1 MSTIA
6 LHFKRANGA
15 KITLEDVDATTL
27 TVRDAR
33 ARVAARLAESDATID
48 ASANVRLIFK
58 GRVLRDEATLAA
70 CGCANESV
78 VHVVTSTTSTTTT
91 TTTTTTAT
99 ATAATA
105 AATATTAI
113 GGRGTATASDAP
125 FGGFGGGGAAL
136 GGSGA
141 LDLMNNPFVR
151 SQMEALL
158 SERPETLR
166 EMMESQPG
174 MREAM
179 AANPEL
185 ASALT
190 DPETLR
196 RMMNTMTNPSLMAEQ
211 MRNNDRAMSN
221 IEMMPGG
228 FNALRRM
235 YTDVQAPM
243 ERAAERDMDAAA
255 PTATRTVNPDEPLP
269 NPWGGAGGGA
279 GGGGAA
285 MPPAGGGFSMGGIG
299 GGAGASQIEQMAEM
313 MQNPQMRAAM
323 DSVMSN
329 PQMLESMLNM
339 HPQARQMMEAN
350 PQMRETLSNPE
361 FLRQMMNPENLRA
374 MAQMQQLFGDAMPGG
389 GLGGGLG
396 GSMFAP
402 PVAPAGPPEEV
413 YASQLSQLNDM
424 GFFSQEENI
433 RALQAT
439 GGNVHAAVERLLSN
453 PGGGFA

>member
-1 MSTIA
+1 MSTI
-6 LHFKRANGA
+6 HFKRANGA
-15 KITLEDVDATTL
+15 KITLEGVDATTL

-33 ARVAARLAESDATID
+33 ARVAARLAASDATMD
-48 ASANVRLIFK
+48 ATTSVRLIFK
-58 GRVLRDEATLAA
+58 GRVLGDEATLAA

-78 VHVVTSTTSTTTT
+78 VHVVTSRA
-91 TTTTTTAT
+91 TTTAT
-99 ATAATA
+99 ATGTATATTA
-105 AATATTAI
+105 AATARF
-113 GGRGTATASDAP
+113 GDRRRGTATADSAP
-125 FGGFGGGGAAL
+125 FGGFGGFGGGGAPF
-136 GGSGA
+136 GGSAG

-158 SERPETLR
+158 SENPETLR

-211 MRNNDRAMSN
+211 MRSNDRAMSN

-255 PTATRTVNPDEPLP
+255 PTAPRTVNPDEPLP
-269 NPWGGAGGGA
+269 NPWGGAGAGA
-279 GGGGAA
+279 GGGGGA
-285 MPPAGGGFSMGGIG
+285 MPSAGGGFPMGGIG
-299 GGAGASQIEQMAEM
+299 GGASQIEQMAEM
-313 MQNPQMRAAM
+313 LQNPQMRAAM

-396 GSMFAP
+396 GAMFAP

>member
-1 MSTIA
+1 
-6 LHFKRANGA
+6 
-15 KITLEDVDATTL
+15 
-27 TVRDAR
+27 
-33 ARVAARLAESDATID
+33 
-48 ASANVRLIFK
+48 
-58 GRVLRDEATLAA
+58 
-70 CGCANESV
+70 
-78 VHVVTSTTSTTTT
+78 
-91 TTTTTTAT
+91 
-99 ATAATA
+99 
-105 AATATTAI
+105 
-113 GGRGTATASDAP
+113 
-125 FGGFGGGGAAL
+125 
-136 GGSGA
+136 
-141 LDLMNNPFVR
+141 MNNPFVR

-243 ERAAERDMDAAA
+243 ERAAERDVDATA
-255 PTATRTVNPDEPLP
+255 PATQRTVNPDEPLP
-269 NPWGGAGGGA
+269 NPWGGGGDVAGGN
-279 GGGGAA
+279 
-285 MPPAGGGFSMGGIG
+285 
-299 GGAGASQIEQMAEM
+299 GGAGAMPFMGGGFPTGGTGDTFGGASQMEQMAEM

-323 DSVMSN
+323 DNVMSN
-329 PQMLESMLNM
+329 PHMMESMLNM

-350 PQMRETLSNPE
+350 PQMRETLANPE
-361 FLRQMMNPENLRA
+361 FLRQMMDPENLRA
-374 MAQMQQLFGDAMPGG
+374 MARMQQLFGDATAGG
-389 GLGGGLG
+389 GFGAGLG
-396 GSMFAP
+396 SPFAP
-402 PVAPAGPPEEV
+402 AAPVGPPEEV

>member
-78 VHVVTSTTSTTTT
+78 VHVVTSTTTTSTTTT
-91 TTTTTTAT
+91 TTATAT

-105 AATATTAI
+105 AATAATAI
-113 GGRGTATASDAP
+113 GDRGTATASDAP

>member
-91 TTTTTTAT
+91 TTATAT

-105 AATATTAI
+105 AATATAI
-113 GGRGTATASDAP
+113 GDRGTATASDAP

-255 PTATRTVNPDEPLP
+255 PTATRRR
-269 NPWGGAGGGA
+269 PWTRSRS
-279 GGGGAA
+279 
-285 MPPAGGGFSMGGIG
+285 P
-299 GGAGASQIEQMAEM
+299 
-313 MQNPQMRAAM
+313 
-323 DSVMSN
+323 
-329 PQMLESMLNM
+329 
-339 HPQARQMMEAN
+339 
-350 PQMRETLSNPE
+350 
-361 FLRQMMNPENLRA
+361 
-374 MAQMQQLFGDAMPGG
+374 
-389 GLGGGLG
+389 
-396 GSMFAP
+396 
-402 PVAPAGPPEEV
+402 
-413 YASQLSQLNDM
+413 
-424 GFFSQEENI
+424 
-433 RALQAT
+433 
-439 GGNVHAAVERLLSN
+439 
-453 PGGGFA
+453 

>member
-1 MSTIA
+1 M
-6 LHFKRANGA
+6 H
-15 KITLEDVDATTL
+15 
-27 TVRDAR
+27 
-33 ARVAARLAESDATID
+33 
-48 ASANVRLIFK
+48 
-58 GRVLRDEATLAA
+58 
-70 CGCANESV
+70 GCC
-78 VHVVTSTTSTTTT
+78 
-91 TTTTTTAT
+91 
-99 ATAATA
+99 
-105 AATATTAI
+105 I
-113 GGRGTATASDAP
+113 
-125 FGGFGGGGAAL
+125 
-136 GGSGA
+136 
-141 LDLMNNPFVR
+141 
-151 SQMEALL
+151 
-158 SERPETLR
+158 
-166 EMMESQPG
+166 
-174 MREAM
+174 
-179 AANPEL
+179 
-185 ASALT
+185 
-190 DPETLR
+190 
-196 RMMNTMTNPSLMAEQ
+196 
-211 MRNNDRAMSN
+211 
-221 IEMMPGG
+221 I
-228 FNALRRM
+228 
-235 YTDVQAPM
+235 
-243 ERAAERDMDAAA
+243 
-255 PTATRTVNPDEPLP
+255 
-269 NPWGGAGGGA
+269 GGAGGGA